1 MNYEK
6 KICLNISLYQDYH
19 RLEDLNEFI
28 TALADANPDFAQV
41 INIGQ
46 SYEGREM
53 LVLAVEKAGPGAAS
67 IWLEAGIHA
76 REWISPAV
84 AAFIVRELVRHEE
97 RLSQGFPYFPFRYLA
112 KYNL

>member
-1 MNYEK
+1 
-6 KICLNISLYQDYH
+6 
-19 RLEDLNEFI
+19 
-28 TALADANPDFAQV
+28 
-41 INIGQ
+41 
-46 SYEGREM
+46 M